1 MTTKTETTTSAG
13 DGFRQLLLGL
23 IFGIVF
29 GFLLQKGGVAK
40 YHVLMG
46 VLLLEDFTVI
56 KVMATA
62 VLVGMIGVYVMH
74 RMGMVEFHLPNTR
87 YGANIIGGLIFGA
100 GFGLS
105 AYCPGTNAAAIGQG
119 NFDGFAVA
127 AGLLAGS
134 WLFAEAS
141 GKMKA
146 TVQTWGDRGTLTLP
160 ALLNLRR
167 GTVTI
172 LIALAL
178 IALLVVVELTAS
190 R

>member
-1 MTTKTETTTSAG
+1 M
-13 DGFRQLLLGL
+13 LGL

-40 YHVLMG
+40 YHILMG

-56 KVMATA
+56 KVMMTA
-62 VLVGMIGVYVMH
+62 VLVGMAGIYIMH
-74 RMGMVEFHLPNTR
+74 RMGMVELHLPPTR
-87 YGANIIGGLIFGA
+87 YGGNIIGGLIFGA

-105 AYCPGTNAAAIGQG
+105 GYCPGTNAAAIGQG
-119 NFDGFAVA
+119 NFDGLAVA

-134 WLFAEAS
+134 WLFAEVS

-146 TVQTWGDRGTLTLP
+146 TVQTWGDRGKLTLP
-160 ALLNLRR
+160 ELLNLRR
-167 GTVTI
+167 GTVT
-172 LIALAL
+172 ALTAIAL
-178 IALLVVVELTAS
+178 IALLVAVELLAP